1 MPSLKSTQMLKKV
14 KERGIKEGE
23 ERRGQRRAEG
33 RCSSNPDSERQKR
46 CLLDDKDP
54 RLHGWLMSSHVGLS
68 WIPRWEECL
77 QLPHICPAAVLRR
90 QSCGSSMPS
99 PAVECLFMFLFAI
112 KPLLLFIV
120 SWHPT
125 FLKLKFLA
133 TNLGDFFFSFR
144 LLKDVKHHLPKWSPS
159 LSILIRRKKAATPC
173 PSLSFFN
180 SPSHPQETE
189 TRGHKSYLLSPC
201 LRGGIPCLPP
211 TARWPY
217 FPSFYS

>member
-1 MPSLKSTQMLKKV
+1 MPSLKSTQTLKKG
-14 KERGIKEGE
+14 KERGIKEWE

-33 RCSSNPDSERQKR
+33 RCSSNPDSERQKI
-46 CLLDDKDP
+46 CLLDDKDS
-54 RLHGWLMSSHVGLS
+54 RLHGWLMNSHVGLS

-77 QLPHICPAAVLRR
+77 QLFHICPAAVLGS
-90 QSCGSSMPS
+90 QSCGSSMPNA
-99 PAVECLFMFLFAI
+99 AVEYLFMFLFAI

-133 TNLGDFFFSFR
+133 INLGDFFSFR

-159 LSILIRRKKAATPC
+159 LSILIRRRKAATPC

-180 SPSHPQETE
+180 SPSHPQETDK
-189 TRGHKSYLLSPC
+189 RAQVILAKPLSQ
-201 LRGGIPCLPP
+201 
-211 TARWPY
+211 RWDPMPSSHSPVAV
-217 FPSFYS
+217 FPSIL